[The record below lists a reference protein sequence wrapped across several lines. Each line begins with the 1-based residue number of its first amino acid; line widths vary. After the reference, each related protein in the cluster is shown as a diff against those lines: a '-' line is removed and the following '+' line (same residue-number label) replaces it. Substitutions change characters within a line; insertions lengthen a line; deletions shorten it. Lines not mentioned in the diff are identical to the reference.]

1 MNGYTHTAHAMPNM
15 RCVLSLSYQL
25 ARMNAYISLCIGVR
39 NYQVIDKSEVT
50 TSTGSTK
57 KVSESQLVEIGPR
70 FVLIPIRIFNG
81 SLGGATL
88 YQNPAFVSPNEER
101 SLLKRG
107 KGDRYVSR
115 TTHNMMREKFVEE
128 NRVPRDVLSNKSVFS
143 D

>member
-1 MNGYTHTAHAMPNM
+1 MVNDFTHTVHAMANT
-15 RCVLSLSYQL
+15 RCVLSLSYLL
-25 ARMNAYISLCIGVR
+25 ACMHAHLCVGVR
-39 NYQVIDKSEVT
+39 NYQIIDKSEVT

-115 TTHNMMREKFVEE
+115 TKHNMMREKFVEE

>member
-1 MNGYTHTAHAMPNM
+1 MTDYTHIVHTMPNT
-15 RCVLSLSYQL
+15 RCFLSLSYQL
-25 ARMNAYISLCIGVR
+25 ACMNAYISLYIGVR